1 MPHFI
6 DRRECLQD
14 CLKMGTALAA
24 SAALTSIAA
33 PSQSSAADAPP
44 KKRDLKKAIMYA
56 TIGFKGTV
64 LEKFRAVKG
73 AGFEGVEPMSHMNQN
88 EVVEAMEATGL
99 KAASVCCSTHWDKPL
114 SDSDEAV
121 RKIGLEGLIHT
132 LHDAKRYGAS
142 SVLLVPG
149 KVTKDVAYED
159 CWKRSI
165 AEIRKAIPVAEE
177 TGVKIAIENVWNNFI
192 TKPEQAKQYLDE
204 IDSSWVGWHFDI
216 GNVIKYS
223 PPETWIP
230 VIGKKI
236 LKLHIKEYAAKSG
249 KGFGVRLFDGDNDW
263 PAIVKALDEVG
274 YSGWGISEQP
284 GDQSKDLDSL
294 QDLAARMDKAFG
306 S

>member
-1 MPHFI
+1 MLENRKRNGRGSRSLDCTINDPGNCRRRRAAEKARPQKGDHVRH
-6 DRRECLQD
+6 DRLQ
-14 CLKMGTALAA
+14 G
-24 SAALTSIAA
+24 S
-33 PSQSSAADAPP
+33 
-44 KKRDLKKAIMYA
+44 
-56 TIGFKGTV
+56 V

-73 AGFEGVEPMSHMNQN
+73 AGFDGVEPMSHMNQD
-88 EVVEAMEATGL
+88 EVVEAFEATGL

-114 SDSDEAV
+114 SDPDEAV

-149 KVTKDVAYED
+149 KVTKDVTYD
-159 CWKRSI
+159 QCWTRSI
-165 AEIRKAIPVAEE
+165 AEIRKAIPAAEE

-204 IDSSWVGWHFDI
+204 IDSPWVGWHFDI

-263 PAIVKALDEVG
+263 PAIMAASTPSATPAGAFRNNPATNRKTSIACKTSPRGWIGRLEVNH
-274 YSGWGISEQP
+274 
-284 GDQSKDLDSL
+284 
-294 QDLAARMDKAFG
+294 
-306 S
+306 

>member
-1 MPHFI
+1 MPRRI
-6 DRRECLQD
+6 DRRVCLQAG
-14 CLKMGTALAA
+14 LKTGTALAA
-24 SAALTSIAA
+24 TAAWTSLASPAESA
-33 PSQSSAADAPP
+33 AADAPP

-56 TIGFKGTV
+56 TVGIKGTV

-73 AGFEGVEPMSHMNQN
+73 AGFEGVEPMSHMNQD
-88 EVVEAMEATGL
+88 EVVEAFEATGL
-99 KAASVCCSTHWDKPL
+99 KAASVCCSTHWNKTL
-114 SDSDEAV
+114 SHPDE
-121 RKIGLEGLIHT
+121 KIRQEGLDGLLQT
-132 LHDAKRYGAS
+132 LKDAKRYGAS

-149 KVTKDVAYED
+149 VVNKDVTYDD

-177 TGVKIAIENVWNNFI
+177 LDVKIAIENVWNNFI
-192 TKPEQAKQYLDE
+192 TKVEQAKQYLDE
-204 IDSSWVGWHFDI
+204 IDSPAVGWHFDI
-216 GNVIKYS
+216 GNVVKFS

-230 VIGKKI
+230 VLGKKI

-263 PAIVKALDEVG
+263 PAIMKALDEVG
-274 YSGWGISEQP
+274 YTGWGISEQP
-284 GDQSKDLDSL
+284 GDQSKDLDSM